1 MTGLR
6 NNFKLSQDG
15 VRELGDAMN
24 ALANSMDAKA
34 SQIVDFAN
42 RTGGTAKIYGLTG
55 QEVSAL
61 GATFLDAKEGA
72 EEASTATCWSVWV
85 RLTNCRK
92 TLRKPFSRWA

>member
-1 MTGLR
+1 MGVAFDVSAKEAGAAMTGLR

-42 RTGGTAKIYGLTG
+42 RTGGTAKI
-55 QEVSAL
+55 
-61 GATFLDAKEGA
+61 
-72 EEASTATCWSVWV
+72 
-85 RLTNCRK
+85 
-92 TLRKPFSRWA
+92 